1 MKIVGPTTSSAAN
14 LVLVETLLPIAEGV
28 VGGDLVRELNQLSP
42 NTNIAPAPRRNLQ
55 WGKEADLFSSPSAG
69 ATEVAC

>member
-14 LVLVETLLPIAEGV
+14 LVIVETLLPIAEGV

-55 WGKEADLFSSPSAG
+55 
-69 ATEVAC
+69 